1 MSLVMPHE
9 RHFVLPNAFAEASV
23 LELTSGKEIQAFPFG
38 EYDHPLYGTVTIT
51 TEVANQFKHN
61 FDNNV
66 YGQEIPISFEHF
78 GMDSAKGMKAAGWV
92 KSTRVGSDGMYWTV
106 AFTEEA
112 AQEIKDGAWK
122 YFSPEFYDVW
132 EDPET
137 NMLSTYVIVGG
148 ALTNRPFFKGMVPL
162 NFSELLT
169 PVPPTVGEHVGIE
182 HSEPGTTDEREDDP
196 EPDSQ
201 DGQGTRGPSPVIEP
215 EDNMEEFLKALRDK
229 FGLAEDANEDAI
241 LVAASE
247 AMDEVTPLREAL
259 KNAENVQTFSEKF
272 PAEHKRMLELE
283 ASERKNKARAFAE
296 RYATKR
302 LVEGEGDE
310 AKPTPYGFSALTI
323 DNIEKMHLAFS
334 ESKLTQEDIEAVL
347 ESLLNTGLVDYSER
361 GSSVAPDSDIPEDA
375 CKAFAEKV
383 ASIQTEDKVDH
394 TTALRLATERHPELA
409 KAYRDSVT
417 YRR

>member
-23 LELTSGKEIQAFPFG
+23 LELTAGKEIQALPYG
-38 EYDHPLYGTVTIT
+38 EFDHPLYGTVTIT
-51 TEVANQFKHN
+51 PEVAEQFKRN
-61 FDNNV
+61 FDENV
-66 YGQEIPISFEHF
+66 YKQEIPITFEHF
-78 GMDSAKGMKAAGWV
+78 GMDASKGMKAAGWV
-92 KSTRVGSDGMYWTV
+92 KSVRVADDGVFWTV

-112 AQEIKDGAWK
+112 AKEIKDGAWK

-137 NMLSTYVIVGG
+137 NMLATYVIVGG

-169 PVPPTVGEHVGIE
+169 PVPGTVGEHAGIE

-196 EPDSQ
+196 EPPNE

-215 EDNMEEFLKALRDK
+215 EDKMEEFLKALRDK
-229 FGLAEDANEDAI
+229 FGLAEDADQEAI
-241 LVAASE
+241 LVAASTV
-247 AMDEVTPLREAL
+247 MDEVTPLREAL
-259 KNAENVQTFSEKF
+259 KSAEKVQAFSEQF

-296 RYATKR
+296 RYENKR
-302 LVEGEGDE
+302 LVEGEGDD
-310 AKPTPYGFSALTI
+310 AKPTPFGFSALTVQ
-323 DNIEKMHLAFS
+323 NIEKMHLAFS
-334 ESKLTQEDIEAVL
+334 EGKLTQEDIEGVL

-361 GSSVAPDSDIPEDA
+361 GTSVTPDEGTENTPQ
-375 CKAFAEKV
+375 AFAEKV
-383 ASIQTEDKVDH
+383 AAIQSEDKVDYS
-394 TTALRLATERHPELA
+394 TAIRLAAERHPELA
-409 KAYRDSVT
+409 KAYHASISHRK
-417 YRR
+417 